1 GGAGSGSAAGSGAAA
16 PPAAP
21 SQEVQQLGDVK
32 VGGVVFIE
40 SEPANATIYVDDKRK
55 GSFATTPWSGTL
67 EGDHKI
73 IIEKRGYTVVEKSVS
88 ADPTKLFVLAAAMS
102 QQSFLGW
109 VEISSN
115 VPGAD
120 IFIDD
125 KSVGAVGR
133 TPLSQ
138 NIKPGKH
145 TFWIS
150 ADGYDEYK
158 QEVEVIPNE
167 THAIKAQLKGSPV
180 GKPNATG

>member
-40 SEPANATIYVDDKRK
+40 SEPANATIYIDDKRK
-55 GSFATTPWSGTL
+55 GAFATTPWSGTL

-73 IIEKRGYTVVEKSVS
+73 IIEKRGFTVLEKTIA
-88 ADPTKLFVLAAAMS
+88 ADPNKLFVLSGSMS

-109 VEISSN
+109 VEITSN

-125 KSVGAVGR
+125 KANGAV
-133 TPLSQ
+133 
-138 NIKPGKH
+138 
-145 TFWIS
+145 
-150 ADGYDEYK
+150 
-158 QEVEVIPNE
+158 
-167 THAIKAQLKGSPV
+167 
-180 GKPNATG
+180 